1 MEKVLRFFMRF
12 RKLREATISYVMSV
26 CLSLCLCDHVKKFS
40 SHWTDIGYLSIFRK
54 FSPKIHDLLKSDKSN
69 GDFI

>member
-1 MEKVLRFFMRF
+1 MEKVLTFFRRF
-12 RKLREATISYVMSV
+12 RKLRKATISYAMYV
-26 CLSLCLCDHVKKFS
+26 CLCDRVKKFG

-54 FSPKIHDLLKSDKSN
+54 FAQKIYDLLKSYKSN